1 MRKNFVAQE
10 RLELSHPQWITQFK
24 CVLSANSNSGPLF
37 YSANIQTFYRKSRNC
52 IEIIYAFSL
61 AVRESSDAHT

>member
-24 CVLSANSNSGPLF
+24 CVLSANSNIGLLF
-37 YSANIQTFYRKSRNC
+37 YSANIQTFYGKSRNC
-52 IEIIYAFSL
+52 IVKKS
-61 AVRESSDAHT
+61 